1 MERRISICGK
11 QWTIVGSD
19 EDHYINR
26 ISDPFSPHLVS
37 ILALMCDE
45 GDQVLDIGANI
56 GCTAI
61 ALSQLAGPGSVN
73 AFEPVPR
80 TFASLAANAGK
91 LPNVTAHNFAL
102 GSRAATL
109 PMQGD
114 FHNSSGAFIAN
125 DYHITQPGHFT
136 IEVPVRTL
144 DEAFPTLGID
154 RVDFMKV
161 DVEGF
166 ELDVFEGARETLQ
179 QFKPR
184 VLLEMNHFCLNMFR
198 HTTIPD
204 FRERLLKIF
213 PYVFAIEGTQ
223 YRDFTDEDAAYTVC
237 HEHITQSKYFDL
249 VAGFDKADLIA
260 RLAGLDRAIRILDE
274 ANRISRESQDHH
286 HEVVRLRAELDE
298 AHRRHQSEMAE
309 KAARLS
315 QLERESEAIRT
326 SSSWRI
332 TGPLRSFKKLF
343 L

>member
-1 MERRISICGK
+1 MERTISICGK
-11 QWTIVGSD
+11 RWTIVGSD
-19 EDHYINR
+19 DDHYVNR
-26 ISDPFSPHLVS
+26 ISDPFSPNLIS

-45 GDQVLDIGANI
+45 GDRVLDIGANI

-61 ALSQLAGPGSVN
+61 ALSLLTGSGSVN

-80 TFASLAANAGK
+80 TFSSLATNAGK

-114 FHNSSGAFIAN
+114 NHNSSGAFIAC
-125 DYHITQPGHFT
+125 DYHISQPGHFT
-136 IEVPVRTL
+136 IDVPVRTL

-166 ELDVFEGARETLQ
+166 ELDVFEGGCDTLHK
-179 QFKPR
+179 FKPR
-184 VLLEMNHFCLNMFR
+184 VVLEMNHFCLNMFR
-198 HTTIPD
+198 RTTIPD
-204 FRERLLKIF
+204 FRARLLKMF
-213 PYVFAIEGTQ
+213 PYVFAIEGTT
-223 YRDFTDEDAAYTVC
+223 YRDFTDEDEAYTVC

-249 VAGFDKADLIA
+249 VAGFDRADLIS
-260 RLAGLDRAIRILDE
+260 RLAGLDRAGRILDE
-274 ANRISRESQDHH
+274 ANRVSRESQERH
-286 HEVVRLRAELDE
+286 HEVNRLQSALDDVHYRHQAEIAEKSARIAELERDSAALRA
-298 AHRRHQSEMAE
+298 
-309 KAARLS
+309 
-315 QLERESEAIRT
+315 

-332 TGPLRSFKKLF
+332 TKPLRSLKRLF

>member
-1 MERRISICGK
+1 MERSISICGRR
-11 QWTIVGSD
+11 WDIVGSD
-19 EDHYINR
+19 EDHYVNR
-26 ISDPFSPHLVS
+26 ISDPFSPHLIG
-37 ILALMCDE
+37 ILAMMCDQE
-45 GDQVLDIGANI
+45 DRVLDIGANI

-61 ALSQLAGPGSVN
+61 ALSQLANGGSVN

-80 TFASLAANAGK
+80 TFASLYANAGK
-91 LPNVTAHNFAL
+91 LPNVSVHNFAL
-102 GSRAATL
+102 GSCSATL

-114 FHNSSGAFIAN
+114 NHNSSGAFIAN

-136 IEVPVRTL
+136 IDVPVRTL
-144 DEAFPTLGID
+144 DDAFPSLGID

-179 QFKPR
+179 RFKPR
-184 VLLEMNHFCLNMFR
+184 VVLEMNHFCLNMFR

-204 FRERLLKIF
+204 FRKRLLKIF
-213 PYVFAIEGTQ
+213 PHVFAIEGTQ

-260 RLAGLDRAIRILDE
+260 RLSGLDRAIRILEE
-274 ANRISRESQDHH
+274 ANRVSRESQDHYQ
-286 HEVVRLRAELDE
+286 ELARLRSDLEE
-298 AHRRHQSEMAE
+298 TNRRHQAE
-309 KAARLS
+309 IDDRMGRYLE
-315 QLERESEAIRT
+315 LERENAALRA

-332 TGPLRSFKKLF
+332 TKPLRSFKKLF
-343 L
+343 Q